1 MSAVIESVKTASEY
15 ALGRGPLALAVMKFV
30 LPLAII
36 PLALGLIYLS
46 QPYETFLL
54 YTGLSAAYFVP
65 PAGKESIIPIVILAG
80 QPWWLITMLL
90 VALDA
95 AIALFIAWNF
105 ELAMK
110 VPLLGR
116 LLKRGLSMMNDYS
129 EAHPGI
135 RSVSTVGLF
144 LFVFFPFQGTGA
156 MNGSILGKLLGM
168 DTQRVFAVVMAGSI
182 GSCLTIALGTDVIL
196 DLYRHDPVL
205 GVAVLLLA
213 VLGAAGAFLAWRR
226 HQHRFREKKP

>member
-1 MSAVIESVKTASEY
+1 MIESVKTASDY
-15 ALGRGPLALAVMKFV
+15 LLGRGPVALTAMKFV

-36 PLALGLIYLS
+36 PLALGLLYLS

-54 YTGLSAAYFVP
+54 YTTVSAAYFVP
-65 PAGKESIIPIVILAG
+65 PAGKESLIPLAILAG
-80 QPWWLITMLL
+80 QPWWLITILF

-95 AIALFIAWNF
+95 AVALFIAWNF

-116 LLKRGLSMMNDYS
+116 LLKRGLAVMNEYS

-156 MNGSILGKLLGM
+156 MNGSILGRLLGM
-168 DTQRVFAVVMAGSI
+168 DAERVFACVMAGSI
-182 GSCLTIALGTDVIL
+182 GSCLTIALGTDLIVT
-196 DLYRHDPVL
+196 LYRQNPLL
-205 GVAVLLLA
+205 GIAVLLLA
-213 VLGAAGAFLAWRR
+213 VLGAAGAFFGWRR
-226 HQHRFREKKP
+226 HQRRLRERMP